1 MSGKNNI
8 QDLILNSA
16 RKDKLDIT
24 VYLTSGFPLK
34 GRVKSFDNFTI
45 ILEQNGKQFLI
56 YKHAISS
63 IQPSQKISLSAE
75 FTGEDEQENETV

>member
-16 RKDKLDIT
+16 RKDKVEIT
-24 VYLTSGFPLK
+24 IYLTSGFPLK

-56 YKHAISS
+56 YKHAIST
-63 IQPSQKISLSAE
+63 IQPSQKISLNPDEKDEDASE
-75 FTGEDEQENETV
+75 TGEE